1 MTSQIA
7 SEAEEIAE
15 IERDWNAFDLR
26 ALLVK
31 LSNEEDDMKDVTLR
45 LKVSEL
51 RKDAEKSYTVTVD
64 AKLRYGV
71 FLRMTLMLNVFVV
84 HEESGEKEAVQLLTY
99 SRPSIPNQDRQTTIH
114 SFTHEQ
120 LWLNRK
126 EVGSL
131 LAEQYMEF
139 VLVLERSWDR
149 EWRALWDP
157 RKDHVRRALFAFF
170 KGESIDVRKRIY
182 MMFRTCWLHDFT
194 KPC

>member
-71 FLRMTLMLNVFVV
+71 FLRMTLQKSWKYSVIKNILF
-84 HEESGEKEAVQLLTY
+84 LTFL
-99 SRPSIPNQDRQTTIH
+99 RQ
-114 SFTHEQ
+114 
-120 LWLNRK
+120 
-126 EVGSL
+126 
-131 LAEQYMEF
+131 A
-139 VLVLERSWDR
+139 D
-149 EWRALWDP
+149 
-157 RKDHVRRALFAFF
+157 
-170 KGESIDVRKRIY
+170 
-182 MMFRTCWLHDFT
+182 
-194 KPC
+194 